1 MGLIKAGLG
10 PLGGTLADQ
19 WKEFFYC
26 EALSN
31 DVLMVKGQKQIT
43 GRSSNTKGNDNIIS
57 NGSGIAVADGQAM
70 MIVEQGKVVEFCAEP
85 GEFTYD
91 SSSEPSIF
99 AGNLGQSILDT
110 FKTIGK
116 RFAYGGD
123 TGKDQRV
130 YYFNTKEIMGNKYG
144 TATPIPFRV
153 VVNEQMGLKLSVDIR
168 CNGEYTYKMVNPMLF
183 YTNFAGNVSDEYRRE
198 ELEDILRSELLSAL
212 QPALAMVSA
221 QQIEYYELP
230 AHTPEIRNAL
240 AEVLKPDWTETR
252 GLELFKIT
260 INSLSI
266 PDDQRKKITEWEE
279 NAMTT
284 NPMMAG
290 SRIVGA
296 QADAMR
302 TAAANENGAMQGFM
316 GMGMAMNAGG
326 MNAQNL
332 FAMGQQQQQAQPQQY
347 AQPAAPAQNG
357 WKCACGAV
365 ATGKFCPE
373 CGAKKPEPKPAA
385 DSWKCTCGATVTGK
399 FCTECGAKK
408 PEAPAAEEGWK
419 CSCGAVNKGKFC
431 PECGGKKPADA
442 PLYQCDK
449 CGWKP
454 QDPKNPPKFCPEC
467 GDVFDESDAQ

>member
-10 PLGGTLADQ
+10 ALGGTLADQ

-290 SRIVGA
+290 SRLVGA

-326 MNAQNL
+326 NNAQNL
-332 FAMGQQQQQAQPQQY
+332 FAMGQQQSAQAY
-347 AQPAAPAQNG
+347 AQQMIDTTTQKMREVAASTPTG

-365 ATGKFCPE
+365 
-373 CGAKKPEPKPAA
+373 
-385 DSWKCTCGATVTGK
+385 VTGK

-408 PEAPAAEEGWK
+408 PEPVAAEGWT

-431 PECGGKKPADA
+431 PECGGKKPAGV
-442 PLYQCDK
+442 PQYKCDK
-449 CGWKP
+449 CGWEPEKGSA
-454 QDPKNPPKFCPEC
+454 PPKFCPEC
-467 GDVFDESDAQ
+467 GDPFDNGDIV